1 MTEKTKRYIEFLV
14 ERYGNEV
21 ENYFKNLPENLLES
35 DDYYDFLKKAGFAE
49 ITIYLDCR
57 SKYNTNSRG
66 YLIKITKEKIVSSKG
81 KYLTSTCISSKNY
94 DSWTPGSLR
103 AYDDY
108 IMYVLF
114 LPNEPAQLKIH
125 GYYREEWKQIDVEE
139 KEITVIWDGKKL
151 DFKSRKI

>member
-1 MTEKTKRYIEFLV
+1 MIEKIEKYKKFLI
-14 ERYGNEV
+14 ERYGSEV
-21 ENYFKNLPENLLES
+21 ENYLKNLPENLLES
-35 DDYYDFLKKAGFAE
+35 DDYYDFLKKSGFAE

-81 KYLTSTCISSKNY
+81 KYLTSTCISNKNY
-94 DSWTPGSLR
+94 ESWTPGSLR

-114 LPNEPAQLKIH
+114 LPNEPAELIIYS
-125 GYYREEWKQIDVEE
+125 YYREEWKQIEIEE
-139 KEITVIWDGKKL
+139 KEITVIWDGKQL
-151 DFKSRKI
+151 EFKSRKI